1 MSRKRRTTPPML
13 LAILALPLPL
23 LLVACGGNDAEVNVR
38 GGAPKLPSAAS
49 GKAKTARAEKP
60 QTAAAEQAAPEKRAK
75 SEPLTRENFG
85 PDMRDPFRS
94 FLVDETIQAGDEEP
108 VIAERQREVQM
119 PSYNF
124 EDLTLVGIIGSKRG
138 IEPRALFIATDGI
151 SGTIQQ
157 GQYFS
162 RAEVLLSSVNTGYV
176 EIEIVDEN
184 LAKGLNLTNGE
195 TRAIYLKRE

>member
-1 MSRKRRTTPPML
+1 MT
-13 LAILALPLPL
+13 APLT
-23 LLVACGGNDAEVNVR
+23 ACGDD
-38 GGAPKLPSAAS
+38 PPPP
-49 GKAKTARAEKP
+49 KTAVKKKILVS
-60 QTAAAEQAAPEKRAK
+60 TTAK
-75 SEPLTRENFG
+75 SEASGGLENGGDRAANGAKPSRKSDPLTREDFG
-85 PDMRDPFRS
+85 PDLRDPFKS
-94 FLVDETIQAGDEEP
+94 FLIDETIQAADEAP
-108 VIAERQREVQM
+108 VVAERQRNVQM

-124 EDLTLVGIIGSKRG
+124 EDLSLVGIIRSKRG
-138 IEPRALFIATDGI
+138 VEPRALFVATDGI
-151 SGTIQQ
+151 SGTIKQ

>member
-1 MSRKRRTTPPML
+1 MSRKRRTIPPVL
-13 LAILALPLPL
+13 LAILALPPV
-23 LLVACGGNDAEVNVR
+23 LVACGGEADVTTRA
-38 GGAPKLPSAAS
+38 GAPKLKAGSS
-49 GKAKTARAEKP
+49 GKAKPARAERP
-60 QTAAAEQAAPEKRAK
+60 QSASPEQAAPAEQAK
-75 SEPLTRENFG
+75 SDPLTRENFG
-85 PDMRDPFRS
+85 PGMRDPFKS
-94 FLVDETIQAGDEEP
+94 FLIDETIQAADEEP
-108 VIAERQREVQM
+108 VIAERQREVHM